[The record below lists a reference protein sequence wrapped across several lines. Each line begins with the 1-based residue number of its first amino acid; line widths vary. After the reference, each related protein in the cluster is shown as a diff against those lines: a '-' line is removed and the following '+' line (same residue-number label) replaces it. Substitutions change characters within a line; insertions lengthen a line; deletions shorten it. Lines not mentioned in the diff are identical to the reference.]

1 MPTRTSAR
9 TVARIVARTSL
20 ALWLACAALAAAHAA
35 IPETPRPRQITVA
48 DGLPSNRINGITE
61 DHNGYLWIATSDGL
75 ARYDG
80 IGFRIWRAEDG
91 LRDNFVW
98 AVHVDAR
105 NRVWIGTSQAGLAVL
120 DADRK
125 QLRYYNRANTPEIG
139 SDTVW
144 AVTSTPDGAIWF
156 GTSFGGLHRL
166 DTDGKVTRFMPDPAD
181 PRSLPD
187 AEVGQLVVAPDGS
200 LWVGT
205 KGGVARWT
213 GHDFERLPTTAL
225 SSPLVN
231 GITAESDGTLW
242 FATPRGVGVRRADGH
257 VSATPWAEAGIKDTI
272 LHVLLRDRSGIY
284 WFDVPQGLG
293 RDERGKLS
301 VVPLYSGTAQGLVR
315 PGWVGAYQDREGGVW
330 FASSSNG
337 LWYLPPNWRQFA
349 VMSRRIDDTR
359 SIANAHVRGIAP
371 SADGAMWLVGSGGVL
386 DRLDPDSGA
395 VSHVARDVGDG
406 YVLSSVL
413 EDRASNV
420 WVSYVGGLARIDAGT
435 RRLRRWTA
443 TDANDPAPSGESKL
457 VQTGDGMIWLITED
471 GAIQVRTPDGR
482 IHETMAA
489 GATIGLSKGVFIEQA
504 SPGPDGALWLAGSD
518 GLSRWNA
525 VGHRFEPVPGAGH
538 GRIHGFA
545 TDAHG
550 QVWLARLGELES
562 YRWGGA
568 TLHRLWRMDSE
579 DGLPL
584 VASGGLTVDATGIV
598 WISSVR
604 GLTRVDPARRA
615 VRVYGVRDGLP
626 SQEFDNA
633 PVPSRRDGR
642 ILVGSPEG
650 LVLFDPST
658 VRPNL
663 QAPHLVIE
671 SIDARR
677 NDRRVSFFPA
687 QPFEIRHDDRDLRI
701 VARLLS
707 FNDAGNHAYRFR
719 LAGYDNGW
727 VAVGSVGERVFSQL
741 KPGRYEL
748 KVAARTADNVWS
760 RAQTIIFTVAAPW
773 WQTLPAIAGFVGLA
787 LLLGWWMFDAYRRR
801 LKRRHDWQLA
811 QQEREL
817 AKQAS
822 LAKTQFL
829 ATLGHEVRTPMT
841 GVLGMSELLL
851 DTPLDPRQR
860 GYIESIRRAGRHLLR
875 LVNDALDLARIES
888 GKLELSDAPFA
899 LHEVVDEAASL
910 MAPLARQRG
919 LAFNADIGVDAP
931 AGLRGDRSRVC
942 QVLLNLLGNAIKFTD
957 KGSVSL
963 RVSALSPQGVRF
975 EVADTGPG
983 INAEQQAR
991 LFRRF
996 EQADGART
1004 TARYGGSGLG
1014 LAICQEL
1021 AEAMG
1026 GGIRVESTPGEGAR
1040 FIVELP
1046 LAEAEAPAAHDGGG
1060 ALLASR
1066 GAPLSLLL
1074 VEDDPIVA
1082 EVITGL
1088 LRLQGHRVTHAAHGL
1103 SAMTEAATASFDAAL
1118 LDLDLP
1124 GMDGLA
1130 LAEQLRAQGFS
1141 RPLLAITA
1149 RADADAEPQATAAGF
1164 QGFLRKPVTGAM
1176 LAGLLEGVPRR

>member
-1 MPTRTSAR
+1 MRTRAIAR
-9 TVARIVARTSL
+9 MVL
-20 ALWLACAALAAAHAA
+20 LLWLASAALWPVHAA
-35 IPETPRPRQITVA
+35 VPETPRPRQITVA

-80 IGFRIWRAEDG
+80 IGFRIWRAEHG

-105 NRVWIGTSQAGLAVL
+105 NRVWIGTSQAGLAML
-120 DADRK
+120 DTDRK
-125 QLRYYNRANTPEIG
+125 QFRYYNRANTPQIG

-144 AVTSTPDGAIWF
+144 AVTSTPDGSIWF

-166 DTDGKVTRFMPDPAD
+166 DGDGKVTRFMPLAGD

-200 LWVGT
+200 LWAGT

-213 GHDFERLPTTAL
+213 GRAFERLPPNAL

-231 GITAESDGTLW
+231 GITAEADGTLW
-242 FATPRGVGVRRADGH
+242 FATPRGVGVRHVDGR
-257 VSATPWAEAGIKDTI
+257 VSATPWADAGMKDSI
-272 LHVLLRDRSGIY
+272 LHVLLRDRSGMY
-284 WFDVPQGLG
+284 WFDIPQGLG
-293 RDERGKLS
+293 RDEHGKLS

-315 PGWVGAYQDREGGVW
+315 PGWVGAYQDREGGLW

-337 LWYLPPNWRQFA
+337 LWYLPANWRQFA
-349 VMSRRIDDTR
+349 VMSRRIDDAT
-359 SIANAHVRGIAP
+359 SLANAHVRGIAP
-371 SADGAMWLVGSGGVL
+371 SADGTMWLVGSGGVL

-395 VSHVARDVGDG
+395 ITHVARDVGDG
-406 YVLSSVL
+406 YILSHVL
-413 EDRASNV
+413 EDRSGAV
-420 WVSYVGGLARIDAGT
+420 WVSYVGGLARIEAGSH
-435 RRLRRWTA
+435 RLRRWSV
-443 TDANDPAPSGESKL
+443 DDESDPAPAGESKL
-457 VQTGDGMIWLITED
+457 VETGDGMVWLITED
-471 GAIQVRTPDGR
+471 GVMQVRSPDGR
-482 IHETMAA
+482 IRETMVPGEA
-489 GATIGLSKGVFIEQA
+489 IGLASDVFIEQA
-504 SPGPDGALWLAGSD
+504 GLGPDGALWLAGSA
-518 GLSRWNA
+518 GMSRWNA
-525 VGHRFEPVPGAGH
+525 GRHRFEPIPGAGQ
-538 GRIHGFA
+538 GRVHGFA
-545 TDAHG
+545 TDTRG
-550 QVWLARLGELES
+550 QVWLARLGELEA
-562 YRWGGA
+562 YRWAGS
-568 TLHRLWRMDSE
+568 TLQREWRMGTD

-584 VASGGLTVDATGIV
+584 VAAGGLSVDAAGIV
-598 WISSVR
+598 WMSSVR
-604 GLTRVDPARRA
+604 GLTRVDPQRRA

-626 SQEFDNA
+626 SQEFDIA
-633 PVPSRRDGR
+633 PVASRRDGK

-658 VRPNL
+658 VRPNT

-677 NDRRVSFFPA
+677 SDQRISFFPA
-687 QPFEIRHDDRDLRI
+687 RPFEIRHDDRDLRI

-707 FNDAGNHAYRFR
+707 FNDARNHAYRFR
-719 LAGYDNGW
+719 LAGYDNAW
-727 VAVGSVGERVFSQL
+727 VEVGSVGERVFSQL
-741 KPGRYEL
+741 KPGRYDL
-748 KVAARTADNVWS
+748 QVAARTADNVWS
-760 RAQTIIFTVAAPW
+760 RAQTISFTVAAPW
-773 WQTLPAIAGFVGLA
+773 WQTWPAIAGFVGLA
-787 LLLGWWMFDAYRRR
+787 ALLGWWMADAYRRR

-841 GVLGMSELLL
+841 GVLGMSELLM
-851 DTPLDPRQR
+851 DTPLDHRQR
-860 GYIESIRRAGRHLLR
+860 GYVDSIRRAGRHLLR

-888 GKLELSDAPFA
+888 GKLELADAPFA

-919 LAFNADIGVDAP
+919 LAFNADIGTGAP
-931 AGLRGDRSRVC
+931 AGLRGDANRVC
-942 QVLLNLLGNAIKFTD
+942 QILLNLLGNAIKFTE

-983 INAEQQAR
+983 ISEEQLVR

-996 EQADGART
+996 EQAEGVRT
-1004 TARYGGSGLG
+1004 AARYGGSGLG

-1026 GGIRVESTPGEGAR
+1026 GSIRVESTPGEGAR
-1040 FIVELP
+1040 FIVDLP
-1046 LAEAEAPAAHDGGG
+1046 LAEAVAPSAHDAGD

-1066 GAPLSLLL
+1066 GGPLSLLL
-1074 VEDDPIVA
+1074 VEDDPTVA
-1082 EVITGL
+1082 EVISGL
-1088 LRLQGHRVTHAAHGL
+1088 LRAQGHRVTHAAHGL
-1103 SAMTEAATASFDAAL
+1103 SALAEAATASFDAAL

-1164 QGFLRKPVTGAM
+1164 HGFLRKPVTGAM